1 MSEARTPAEQTI
13 YDAIVIGA
21 GMCGITFLKYARDQD
36 LRCIALEKQDDV
48 GGLWNWIPAWQDIQN
63 RVEDFAINGVPLE
76 GAAQPDIHRYAQ
88 DWIRRYELAPFI
100 KLRCEVSSVSWVDQE
115 WHVQTNQGEF
125 RSNYLIVAS
134 GVQNEPWTPDVER
147 FESKVLEMH
156 SSELQRPEDLA
167 DQRVTIVGGAA
178 SGWDLLS
185 LAIQHGAKELHW
197 VYRSRP
203 HWFMP
208 TTKSKQDAWPN
219 LRELAIVQTLG
230 RSARRA
236 TAFLRWLLR
245 KKYDAF
251 GLDEIEPNEPFDIQK
266 HQLIPGRSAM
276 LENLDAIARHQS
288 EVRRIRGTQITLKNG
303 EHFETDM
310 LLWGTGYHMNL
321 AYLGLPEYS
330 QIEVFGELFPA
341 LGSLVRSLDYPNLF
355 FVGMSLA
362 ESTSSTPF
370 LAAIE
375 AKSIV
380 AHILGRCEIP
390 EKNVPHHV
398 AYWNLFGHFASFD
411 RANYPRVWWKI
422 KYFVLAWWYVIFRNK
437 SLRV

>member
-1 MSEARTPAEQTI
+1 
-13 YDAIVIGA
+13 
-21 GMCGITFLKYARDQD
+21 
-36 LRCIALEKQDDV
+36 
-48 GGLWNWIPAWQDIQN
+48 
-63 RVEDFAINGVPLE
+63 
-76 GAAQPDIHRYAQ
+76 
-88 DWIRRYELAPFI
+88 
-100 KLRCEVSSVSWVDQE
+100 
-115 WHVQTNQGEF
+115 
-125 RSNYLIVAS
+125 
-134 GVQNEPWTPDVER
+134 
-147 FESKVLEMH
+147 
-156 SSELQRPEDLA
+156 
-167 DQRVTIVGGAA
+167 
-178 SGWDLLS
+178 
-185 LAIQHGAKELHW
+185 
-197 VYRSRP
+197 
-203 HWFMP
+203 
-208 TTKSKQDAWPN
+208 
-219 LRELAIVQTLG
+219 
-230 RSARRA
+230 
-236 TAFLRWLLR
+236 
-245 KKYDAF
+245 
-251 GLDEIEPNEPFDIQK
+251 
-266 HQLIPGRSAM
+266 
-276 LENLDAIARHQS
+276 
-288 EVRRIRGTQITLKNG
+288 
-303 EHFETDM
+303 M